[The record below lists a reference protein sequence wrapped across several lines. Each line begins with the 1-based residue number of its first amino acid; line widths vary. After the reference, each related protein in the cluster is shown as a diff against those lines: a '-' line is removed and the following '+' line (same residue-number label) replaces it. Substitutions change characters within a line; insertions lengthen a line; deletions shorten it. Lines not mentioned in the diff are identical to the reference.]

1 MHRASICVIFC
12 VFKFDSP
19 WISLSILFGFAS
31 LAPGNFM
38 IGAVAVEWA
47 QRLWFKLMNQTKHVA
62 NFRHQYF
69 DLHVLFTLVL
79 GIYYIGSL
87 DYIDECLTTEAMT
100 IIIFPKY
107 LNFNETEMRGMW
119 LTYNVHHTCFLVAYK
134 GTHVIVFIFVI
145 Y

>member
-1 MHRASICVIFC
+1 MHRASICVVFC

-19 WISLSILFGFAS
+19 WIWLSILFGVAS

-38 IGAVAVEWA
+38 IGVVAEEWA

-62 NFRHQYF
+62 NLRHKYF

-87 DYIDECLTTEAMT
+87 DYIDECLTTEAMA
-100 IIIFPKY
+100 IIIFPK
-107 LNFNETEMRGMW
+107 
-119 LTYNVHHTCFLVAYK
+119 
-134 GTHVIVFIFVI
+134 
-145 Y
+145 